1 MISAEEIRNKHF
13 SKAGMSGYKKIEVDV
28 FLDEIVNTINY
39 LTATQAAN
47 EKKIADYELKLNEY
61 KNDEQA
67 IQSALVNAQR
77 VSDNLVSEA
86 QKKAEDIVFKANA
99 EAEKLLSDATLESQ
113 NMLDESKEKA
123 DLILTEAQTLS
134 KNLSETTE
142 KLTTE
147 SIENAN
153 RRAEA
158 ITAAAE
164 NAVAE
169 QQSLFDALRLQVTMF
184 KRDMEAQFNNQL
196 ELINAMP
203 DEVKRDPLLAAKLAA
218 ETIEEETY
226 QEEPE
231 ADEPE
236 ETSNDIERIISEMKS
251 NEAEAAEFIAETSV
265 NNADELNELEELSE
279 TDELDEL
286 QDLEKLEEDESDDEP
301 KKTTTSSFTVCLDF
315 DDDDENEDEEDQLDD
330 EDELD
335 QFDNQPDDEF
345 DGEEDQVELEEIET
359 VDLFDLEEEDEEDD
373 KKPTFIFNGAALDA
387 DE

>member
-147 SIENAN
+147 SVENAN

-184 KRDMEAQFNNQL
+184 KRDMEAQLNGQL

-203 DEVKRDPLLAAKLAA
+203 DEVKRDPVLAAKLAA

-236 ETSNDIERIISEMKS
+236 DTSNDIERIISEMKS

-265 NNADELNELEELSE
+265 NNADELNELEELLE
-279 TDELDEL
+279 AEELDEL
-286 QDLEKLEEDESDDEP
+286 QDLEKLEEDESVDEP
-301 KKTTTSSFTVCLDF
+301 KKAITSSFTVCLDF
-315 DDDDENEDEEDQLDD
+315 DDDE

-335 QFDNQPDDEF
+335 EDDQPDDETDDLI
-345 DGEEDQVELEEIET
+345 DGEEDIAELEEIET

>member
-184 KRDMEAQFNNQL
+184 KRDMEAQLNGQL

-203 DEVKRDPLLAAKLAA
+203 DEVKRDPVLAAKLAA
-218 ETIEEETY
+218 ETIEETH

-265 NNADELNELEELSE
+265 NNADELNELEELLE
-279 TDELDEL
+279 AEELDEL
-286 QDLEKLEEDESDDEP
+286 QDLEKLEEDESVDEP
-301 KKTTTSSFTVCLDF
+301 KKPITSSFTVCLDF
-315 DDDDENEDEEDQLDD
+315 DDDE

-335 QFDNQPDDEF
+335 EDDQPDDETDDLI
-345 DGEEDQVELEEIET
+345 DGEEDIAELEEIET

-373 KKPTFIFNGAALDA
+373 EKPAFIFDGAALDA
-387 DE
+387 EE

>member
-147 SIENAN
+147 SVENAN

-184 KRDMEAQFNNQL
+184 KRDMEAQLNGQL

-203 DEVKRDPLLAAKLAA
+203 DEVERDPLLAAKLAA
-218 ETIEEETY
+218 ETIEEEIY

-265 NNADELNELEELSE
+265 NNADELNELEELLE
-279 TDELDEL
+279 AEELDEL
-286 QDLEKLEEDESDDEP
+286 QDLEKLEEDESVDEP
-301 KKTTTSSFTVCLDF
+301 KKPITSSFTVCLDF
-315 DDDDENEDEEDQLDD
+315 DDDEEDGLD
-330 EDELD
+330 EDD
-335 QFDNQPDDEF
+335 QPDDETDDLI
-345 DGEEDQVELEEIET
+345 DGEEDIAELEEIET

-373 KKPTFIFNGAALDA
+373 EKPAFIFDGAALDA
-387 DE
+387 EE

>member
-86 QKKAEDIVFKANA
+86 KKTAEDIVFKANA

-147 SIENAN
+147 SVENAN

-184 KRDMEAQFNNQL
+184 KRDMEAQLNGQL

-203 DEVKRDPLLAAKLAA
+203 DEVKRDPVLAAKLAA
-218 ETIEEETY
+218 ETIEETH

-265 NNADELNELEELSE
+265 NNADELNELEELLE
-279 TDELDEL
+279 AEELDEL
-286 QDLEKLEEDESDDEP
+286 QDLEKLEEDESVDEP
-301 KKTTTSSFTVCLDF
+301 KKPITSSFTVCLDF
-315 DDDDENEDEEDQLDD
+315 DDDEEDGLD
-330 EDELD
+330 EDD
-335 QFDNQPDDEF
+335 QPDDETDDLI
-345 DGEEDQVELEEIET
+345 DGEEDIAELEEIET

-373 KKPTFIFNGAALDA
+373 EKPAFIFDGAALDA
-387 DE
+387 EE

>member
-1 MISAEEIRNKHF
+1 
-13 SKAGMSGYKKIEVDV
+13 
-28 FLDEIVNTINY
+28 
-39 LTATQAAN
+39 
-47 EKKIADYELKLNEY
+47 
-61 KNDEQA
+61 
-67 IQSALVNAQR
+67 
-77 VSDNLVSEA
+77 
-86 QKKAEDIVFKANA
+86 
-99 EAEKLLSDATLESQ
+99 
-113 NMLDESKEKA
+113 MLDESKEKA

-147 SIENAN
+147 SVENAN

-315 DDDDENEDEEDQLDD
+315 DDDE

-335 QFDNQPDDEF
+335 EDDQPDDETDDLI
-345 DGEEDQVELEEIET
+345 DGEEDIAELEEIET
-359 VDLFDLEEEDEEDD
+359 VDLFDVEEEDEEDD
-373 KKPTFIFNGAALDA
+373 EKPAFIFDGAALDA
-387 DE
+387 EE

>member
-184 KRDMEAQFNNQL
+184 KRDMEAQLNGQL

-218 ETIEEETY
+218 ETIEETH

-265 NNADELNELEELSE
+265 NNADELNELEELLE
-279 TDELDEL
+279 AEELDEL
-286 QDLEKLEEDESDDEP
+286 QDLEKLEEDESVDEP
-301 KKTTTSSFTVCLDF
+301 KKPITSSFTVCLDF
-315 DDDDENEDEEDQLDD
+315 DDDE

-335 QFDNQPDDEF
+335 EDDQPDDETDDLI
-345 DGEEDQVELEEIET
+345 DGEEDIAELEEIET

-373 KKPTFIFNGAALDA
+373 EKPAFIFDGAALDA
-387 DE
+387 EE

>member
-86 QKKAEDIVFKANA
+86 QKTAEDIVFKANA
-99 EAEKLLSDATLESQ
+99 EAEKLLSDAKLNSQ

-153 RRAEA
+153 RKAEA

-184 KRDMEAQFNNQL
+184 KRDMEDRLKNQL

-203 DEVKRDPLLAAKLAA
+203 DEVKNDPTLAAKLAA

-231 ADEPE
+231 ANEPQN
-236 ETSNDIERIISEMKS
+236 SNDIERIISEMKS
-251 NEAEAAEFIAETSV
+251 NEENAAEFIAETTA
-265 NNADELNELEELSE
+265 NKAEELDELEELTE

-286 QDLEKLEEDESDDEP
+286 RDLEKLEELADEPEP
-301 KKTTTSSFTVCLDF
+301 KKPITSSFTVCLDF
-315 DDDDENEDEEDQLDD
+315 DDDDEEDETEEEDESDD
-330 EDELD
+330 EP
-335 QFDNQPDDEF
+335 DNEA
-345 DGEEDQVELEEIET
+345 DGLIDGKDGQTELEEIET
-359 VDLFDLEEEDEEDD
+359 VDLFDLEEEDEDDD
-373 KKPTFIFNGAALDA
+373 KKPTFIFDGAALDA
-387 DE
+387 EE

>member
-86 QKKAEDIVFKANA
+86 QKTAEDIVFKANA
-99 EAEKLLSDATLESQ
+99 EAEKLLSDAKLNSQ

-153 RRAEA
+153 RKAEA

-164 NAVAE
+164 NAIAE

-184 KRDMEAQFNNQL
+184 KRDMEDRLKNQL

-203 DEVKRDPLLAAKLAA
+203 DEVKNDPTLAAKLAA

-231 ADEPE
+231 ANEPE
-236 ETSNDIERIISEMKS
+236 NSNDIERIISEMKS
-251 NEAEAAEFIAETSV
+251 NEENAAEFIAETTA
-265 NNADELNELEELSE
+265 NKAEELDELEELTE

-286 QDLEKLEEDESDDEP
+286 RDLEKLEELADEPEP
-301 KKTTTSSFTVCLDF
+301 KKTITSSFTVCLDF
-315 DDDDENEDEEDQLDD
+315 DDDDEEDETEEEDESDD
-330 EDELD
+330 E
-335 QFDNQPDDEF
+335 PDDES
-345 DGEEDQVELEEIET
+345 DGLIDGKDGQTELEEIET
-359 VDLFDLEEEDEEDD
+359 VDLFDLEEEDEDDD
-373 KKPTFIFNGAALDA
+373 KKPTFIFDGAALDA
-387 DE
+387 EE

>member
-184 KRDMEAQFNNQL
+184 KRDMEAQLNGQL

-203 DEVKRDPLLAAKLAA
+203 DEVKRDPVLAAKLAA
-218 ETIEEETY
+218 ETIEETH

-265 NNADELNELEELSE
+265 NNADEFNELEELLE
-279 TDELDEL
+279 AEELDEL
-286 QDLEKLEEDESDDEP
+286 QDLEKLEEDESVDEP
-301 KKTTTSSFTVCLDF
+301 QKPITSSFTVCLDF
-315 DDDDENEDEEDQLDD
+315 DDDE

-335 QFDNQPDDEF
+335 EDDQPDDETDDLI
-345 DGEEDQVELEEIET
+345 DGEEDIAELEEIET

-373 KKPTFIFNGAALDA
+373 EKPAFIFDGAALDA
-387 DE
+387 EE

>member
-147 SIENAN
+147 SVENAN

-184 KRDMEAQFNNQL
+184 KRDMEAQLNGQL

-218 ETIEEETY
+218 ETIEEEIY

-265 NNADELNELEELSE
+265 NNADELNELEELLE
-279 TDELDEL
+279 AEELDEL
-286 QDLEKLEEDESDDEP
+286 QDLEKLEEDESVDEP
-301 KKTTTSSFTVCLDF
+301 KKPITSSFTVCLDF
-315 DDDDENEDEEDQLDD
+315 DDDE

-335 QFDNQPDDEF
+335 EDDQPDDETDDLI
-345 DGEEDQVELEEIET
+345 DGEEDIAELEEIET

-373 KKPTFIFNGAALDA
+373 EKPAFIFDGAALDA
-387 DE
+387 EE

>member
-86 QKKAEDIVFKANA
+86 QKTAEDIVFKANA
-99 EAEKLLSDATLESQ
+99 EAEKLLSDAKLNSQ

-153 RRAEA
+153 RKAEA

-184 KRDMEAQFNNQL
+184 KRDMEDRLKNQL

-203 DEVKRDPLLAAKLAA
+203 DEVKNDPTLAAKLAA

-231 ADEPE
+231 ANEPE
-236 ETSNDIERIISEMKS
+236 NSNDIERIISEMKS
-251 NEAEAAEFIAETSV
+251 NEENAAEFIAETTA
-265 NNADELNELEELSE
+265 NKAEELDELEELTE

-286 QDLEKLEEDESDDEP
+286 RDLEKLEELADEPEP
-301 KKTTTSSFTVCLDF
+301 KKPITSSFTVCLDF
-315 DDDDENEDEEDQLDD
+315 DDEDVEDETEEEDESDDE
-330 EDELD
+330 
-335 QFDNQPDDEF
+335 PDDES
-345 DGEEDQVELEEIET
+345 DGLIDGKDGQTELEEIET
-359 VDLFDLEEEDEEDD
+359 VDLFDLEEEDEDDD
-373 KKPTFIFNGAALDA
+373 KKPTFIFDGAALDA
-387 DE
+387 EE

>member
-184 KRDMEAQFNNQL
+184 KRDMEAQLNGQL

-203 DEVKRDPLLAAKLAA
+203 DEVKRDPVLAAKLAA
-218 ETIEEETY
+218 PITKT
-226 QEEPE
+226 
-231 ADEPE
+231 
-236 ETSNDIERIISEMKS
+236 
-251 NEAEAAEFIAETSV
+251 
-265 NNADELNELEELSE
+265 LS
-279 TDELDEL
+279 DFLG
-286 QDLEKLEEDESDDEP
+286 QR
-301 KKTTTSSFTVCLDF
+301 FCL
-315 DDDDENEDEEDQLDD
+315 L
-330 EDELD
+330 
-335 QFDNQPDDEF
+335 
-345 DGEEDQVELEEIET
+345 
-359 VDLFDLEEEDEEDD
+359 
-373 KKPTFIFNGAALDA
+373 
-387 DE
+387 

>member
-99 EAEKLLSDATLESQ
+99 EAEKLLFDATLESQ

-147 SIENAN
+147 SVENAN

-184 KRDMEAQFNNQL
+184 KRDMEAQLNGQL

-203 DEVKRDPLLAAKLAA
+203 DEVKRDPVLAAKLAA
-218 ETIEEETY
+218 ETIEETH

-265 NNADELNELEELSE
+265 NNADELNELEELLE
-279 TDELDEL
+279 AEELDEL
-286 QDLEKLEEDESDDEP
+286 QDLEKLEEDESVDEP
-301 KKTTTSSFTVCLDF
+301 KKPITSSFTVCLDF
-315 DDDDENEDEEDQLDD
+315 DDDEENEDEEDQLDD

-335 QFDNQPDDEF
+335 QSDNQPDDEF